1 MPVSTARHT
10 FRRIFLVAIFC
21 GIGYGVT
28 QVPGLFMEYTLQSH
42 TTPKAV
48 TTVDATGTVTAI
60 ANTAADRGVEMGPEN
75 QPAMQSFVGQT
86 PTQNEAPP
94 IATNPANAEVIEAL
108 RTVIDPE
115 LGINIVDL
123 GLIREITQNAEEGL
137 SITIIP
143 TSPLCPYL
151 KQLVAGIKNK
161 LAYLAAPGEVGV
173 TVDMERR
180 WTPDDL
186 SAEGRRHFF
195 GSRP

>member
-1 MPVSTARHT
+1 MTVSTARRAL
-10 FRRIFLVAIFC
+10 RRILLVAIFC

-28 QVPGLFMEYTLQSH
+28 QVPGLVMEYTLRTH
-42 TTPKAV
+42 TTPKATTPMEAQTTAATGANTHADQYLEV
-48 TTVDATGTVTAI
+48 PAGKKPSIQTVDEETPTPNDAPAI
-60 ANTAADRGVEMGPEN
+60 ADN
-75 QPAMQSFVGQT
+75 Q
-86 PTQNEAPP
+86 
-94 IATNPANAEVIEAL
+94 ANAVVIEAL

-123 GLIREITQNAEEGL
+123 GLIRQITHYSEGGL
-137 SITIIP
+137 SITLIP

-151 KQLVAGIKNK
+151 KQMVAGIKNK
-161 LAYLAAPGEVGV
+161 LAHLAAPGEVGV
-173 TVDMERR
+173 TIDMERR